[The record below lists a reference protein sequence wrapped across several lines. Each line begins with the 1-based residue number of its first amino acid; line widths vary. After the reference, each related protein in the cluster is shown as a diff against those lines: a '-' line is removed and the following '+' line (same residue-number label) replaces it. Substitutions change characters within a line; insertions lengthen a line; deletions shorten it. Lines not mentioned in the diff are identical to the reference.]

1 MKRDVTARIISS
13 ALVVVAYWVT
23 LYYNTRYGAMI
34 YAVANTL
41 AMPYMIK
48 QKCWDVVAL
57 LSFLIL
63 VGLPKILS

>member
-1 MKRDVTARIISS
+1 MKREVTARIISS
-13 ALVVVAYWVT
+13 ILVVVAYWIT
-23 LYYNTRYGAMI
+23 LYHNTRHGAII

-63 VGLPKILS
+63 VGLPKIFS